1 MENRVTVRIAG
12 QTYTMLADESKDYMR
27 EVAMLA
33 QQTIAKCGGS
43 ESLATTRSLA
53 LAAINLSDLYL
64 KAKQAAEMA
73 EERCRL
79 LEAENNALRSM
90 PTHPLPVS
98 YTIPTTPVSSANTTS
113 GVAFGTA
120 ADPAPGTVSP
130 SLSNTANAANIANI
144 ASNTASRPSTPADTA
159 SRPSASA
166 SPSSGAAAG
175 KA

>member
-64 KAKQAAEMA
+64 KAKQAAEIA

-90 PTHPLPVS
+90 PAHSLPLS
-98 YTIPTTPVSSANTTS
+98 YPTSAALANAASGVAVGTTASPPPIPTPDITNPASNTTS
-113 GVAFGTA
+113 N
-120 ADPAPGTVSP
+120 TVSRP
-130 SLSNTANAANIANI
+130 TSNPPIN
-144 ASNTASRPSTPADTA
+144 
-159 SRPSASA
+159 
-166 SPSSGAAAG
+166 PSSPAGSSSGTTTG